1 MTSDVTVRRND
12 SIGELQPGDR
22 VAGYVLEERI
32 GSGGIAVVFRARDE
46 MLCRP
51 AAVTVLGSPM
61 AGDPDFRARFLAEA
75 RAVAALKSEHI
86 LPVYG
91 AAETEGNLY
100 IATRWVIGG
109 DLAALASRAGGFLAP
124 ERAAALVAQVASAL
138 DAAHTAGLVHGDV
151 KLQKILIDSTPE
163 RPEHGFLY
171 GFRLGHGTGTFAEL
185 TTSTARAAI
194 AQDRAPE
201 QARAGAADGRADQ
214 YALGCVAYT
223 LLTGQAPLHHDDT
236 EAMPHGQL
244 NDQVPLPRTTS
255 HELPPAVTR
264 VLERALA
271 ESPADRYAGCGEFAA
286 ALQAAL
292 TEPEPQPEPAP
303 HAVTVVSRPSL
314 PADGDTVAALPKLQP
329 PRHPSPVPPAII
341 PEVDASALS
350 ESSTTAAGSGNAYTW
365 APRREAW
372 RRPQK
377 KKRLNGR
384 TAVIAGTVAVAL
396 AAASLIYAAHPTGS
410 SGGTASSTVSSP
422 NATNPTVPSGSAANP
437 STRPNSATN
446 PATQPQGAAASGA
459 GQIAGANG
467 PSNSTSHRA
476 SSPGQLGTTGTP
488 GTSGTTGISG
498 TTGTTTT
505 ASVPTQVTGLTATP
519 SDGSVALTWQ
529 VPQGSPTGYQVEV
542 SPAPATEP
550 ATQQTGTATSD
561 TVTGLTDGT
570 TYTFNVLAT
579 NATGNGPL
587 SIGVTAVPFGRPSAM
602 AAPTAEALPASATG
616 AGSHSSA
623 TITTIRVTVNYAS
636 AIDEGSAITDY
647 TWYEYKSS
655 SSDGPWAEVTSQT
668 ASTHQTSMVV
678 PAGVAL
684 FNVSND
690 GSWYE
695 FTTTATNAVGESPQS
710 PQSSPAIQVTAPVAS
725 TTTTAMVLTRH

>member
-1 MTSDVTVRRND
+1 M
-12 SIGELQPGDR
+12 
-22 VAGYVLEERI
+22 
-32 GSGGIAVVFRARDE
+32 AVVFRARDE
-46 MLCRP
+46 MLGRP
-51 AAVTVLGSPM
+51 AAVKVLGSPM

-75 RAVAALKSEHI
+75 RAVAALKSGHI

-100 IATRWVIGG
+100 IATRWVAGG
-109 DLAALASRAGGFLAP
+109 DLAVLASRAGGFLAP

-151 KLQKILIDSTPE
+151 KLQNILIDSTPE
-163 RPEHGFLY
+163 RPEHAFLY
-171 GFRLGHGTGTFAEL
+171 GFRLGNGTGAFAEL
-185 TTSTARAAI
+185 TTSTELAAI
-194 AQDRAPE
+194 AEDRAPE
-201 QARAGAADGRADQ
+201 QARADAADGRADQ

-244 NDQVPLPRTTS
+244 NDQVPSPRMTS
-255 HELPPAVTR
+255 PELPPAVTR

-271 ESPADRYAGCGEFAA
+271 ESPADRYARCGEFAA
-286 ALQAAL
+286 AFQAAL
-292 TEPEPQPEPAP
+292 TEPEPQPEPEP
-303 HAVTVVSRPSL
+303 HAVTVVSRQPL
-314 PADGDTVAALPKLQP
+314 PAEGDTVAALPKLQP

-341 PEVDASALS
+341 LPEVDASALR
-350 ESSTTAAGSGNAYTW
+350 ESSTTGAGRGNAYTW
-365 APRREAW
+365 PPRQEEW
-372 RRPQK
+372 ERPQKQK
-377 KKRLNGR
+377 KKRPNGR

-396 AAASLIYAAHPTGS
+396 AAAGLIYAAHPTSS
-410 SGGTASSTVSSP
+410 SGSTASSTVSTP

-437 STRPNSATN
+437 STQPNGATN
-446 PATQPQGAAASGA
+446 PATQPRGAAAAGA
-459 GQIAGANG
+459 GQTAGANG
-467 PSNSTSHRA
+467 PSNSNSHPA
-476 SSPGQLGTTGTP
+476 SSPGQPGTTGT
-488 GTSGTTGISG
+488 S
-498 TTGTTTT
+498 GTTTT
-505 ASVPTQVTGLTATP
+505 ASVPAQVTGLTATP

-529 VPQGSPTGYQVEV
+529 APQGSPAGYQVEV

-550 ATQQTGTATSD
+550 ATQQVGTATSD

-579 NATGNGPL
+579 NTTGNGPL
-587 SIGVTAVPFGRPSAM
+587 SIGVTAVPFGKPPAM

-616 AGSHSSA
+616 AGSNSSA

-655 SSDGPWAEVTSQT
+655 SSDGPWTEVTSQT
-668 ASTHQTSMVV
+668 ASIHATSMVV

-695 FTTTATNAVGESPQS
+695 FTTTATNAAGESPQS
-710 PQSSPAIQVTAPVAS
+710 PRSSPAIEVTAPAT
-725 TTTTAMVLTRH
+725 TTTTATP